1 MHCNDTQN
9 YVLVK
14 QNTSYILNKKE
25 KVLCFVKWLGMLKE
39 TKSFFLGGG
48 LLMAKHCLLR
58 TARCTA
64 NTNQHQEIGT
74 KFKSMGIFCILGF
87 RY

>member
-48 LLMAKHCLLR
+48 GGVYLWQNTVYYAQQDALLIPI
-58 TARCTA
+58 
-64 NTNQHQEIGT
+64 NTKKLVLNSNPWA
-74 KFKSMGIFCILGF
+74 FFVF
-87 RY
+87 